1 MTIDVGPG
9 YDRLAEAMEAEGVFQ
24 VRWYSALRQYTVQLE
39 NGQIGGGKTFREA
52 IEDAAKCPFH
62 GSVAA

>member
-24 VRWYSALRQYTVQLE
+24 VRFYRSARMFTVQMYDDRTGE
-39 NGQIGGGKTFREA
+39 GKTIREA
-52 IEDAAKCPFH
+52 IDTASHVRLSA
-62 GSVAA
+62 